1 MDVQVKIVKT
11 AIQKESVQSIRT
23 DVFIRELNIPEN
35 IEIDANEDAATY
47 VLAYVDKKPVG
58 TARWR
63 KTDSGFKLERFA
75 VLDTFRCNGI
85 GEEMTQFILNNLDK
99 NLQDLISPQPRKIIN
114 TSGVILQTNLGRA
127 PLANNAI
134 KAMNEAGSNYTNLE
148 FDLTTNKRGGRLK
161 KFKNIINRLT
171 SAEDA
176 IVVNNNASA
185 VFLGL
190 KALCK
195 NKNVLVSRSESVEIG
210 GGFRVPDV
218 LDESQAILVDVGTTN
233 KTYVSDYES
242 HIDDNT
248 GAVLLIHQSNF
259 VIEGFTHKPDIKEIV
274 QMAHK
279 HKVPVF
285 YDLGSGS
292 MINTEEFSI
301 QYEPTVQ
308 DAIKDGVD
316 LVFFS
321 GDKLIVGPLSGMIA
335 GKEKYVQLIEKY
347 PLTRALR
354 LDKVLLAGLIATL
367 QMYITESYI
376 DIPIWNMISKSKEDM
391 LKIVKNW
398 KNKLDYEFLTIEE
411 SKAMIGGGS
420 MPEQHVNSYS
430 LSINFDS
437 LSISANQ
444 FSKKMINKPTP
455 LIGRVKD
462 NKFILDPRTLFDKQ
476 DVEVFKL
483 LEEELKLI

>member
-1 MDVQVKIVKT
+1 MEKNVLRKIPS
-11 AIQKESVQSIRT
+11 IQKISESKSFIELCKTFPRHIAINEMRLILDSIRNSNNNN
-23 DVFIRELNIPEN
+23 NIS
-35 IEIDANEDAATY
+35 
-47 VLAYVDKKPVG
+47 VD
-58 TARWR
+58 
-63 KTDSGFKLERFA
+63 L
-75 VLDTFRCNGI
+75 
-85 GEEMTQFILNNLDK
+85 ILNNLDK

-134 KAMNEAGSNYTNLE
+134 TAMNEAGSNYTNLE

-171 SAEDA
+171 YAEDA

-242 HIDDNT
+242 NIDDNT
-248 GAVLLIHQSNF
+248 GAILLIHQSNF
-259 VIEGFTHKPDIKEIV
+259 VIEGFTHKPNIKEIV

-321 GDKLIVGPLSGMIA
+321 GDKLIGGPQSGIIA

-398 KNKLDYEFLTIEE
+398 KDKLDYEFLDIEK

-437 LSISANQ
+437 LSISASQ

-462 NKFILDPRTLFDKQ
+462 NKFILDPRTLFNKQ

>member
-1 MDVQVKIVKT
+1 MEKNVLRKIPS
-11 AIQKESVQSIRT
+11 IQKISESKSFIELCKTFPRHIAINELRLILDSIRT
-23 DVFIRELNIPEN
+23 ANNNNNIS
-35 IEIDANEDAATY
+35 
-47 VLAYVDKKPVG
+47 VD
-58 TARWR
+58 
-63 KTDSGFKLERFA
+63 S
-75 VLDTFRCNGI
+75 
-85 GEEMTQFILNNLDK
+85 ILNKLDK
-99 NLQDLISPQPRKIIN
+99 NLQELISPQPRKIIN

-134 KAMNEAGSNYTNLE
+134 TAMNEAGSNYTNLE
-148 FDLTTNKRGGRLK
+148 FDITTNKRGGRLK

-171 SAEDA
+171 YAEDA

-242 HIDDNT
+242 NIDDNT
-248 GAVLLIHQSNF
+248 GAILLIHQSNF

-321 GDKLIVGPLSGMIA
+321 GDKLIGGPQSGIIA

-398 KNKLDYEFLTIEE
+398 KDKLDYEFLDIEK

-437 LSISANQ
+437 LSISASQ

-462 NKFILDPRTLFDKQ
+462 NKFILDPRTLLDKQ

>member
-1 MDVQVKIVKT
+1 MKNNVLRKIPS
-11 AIQKESVQSIRT
+11 IQKISESKRFIELCKIFPRHIAINEMRLILDRIRKSNNN
-23 DVFIRELNIPEN
+23 NIS
-35 IEIDANEDAATY
+35 
-47 VLAYVDKKPVG
+47 VD
-58 TARWR
+58 
-63 KTDSGFKLERFA
+63 L
-75 VLDTFRCNGI
+75 
-85 GEEMTQFILNNLDK
+85 ILNKLDK
-99 NLQDLISPQPRKIIN
+99 NLKELISPQPRKIIN

-127 PLANNAI
+127 PLAINAI

-171 SAEDA
+171 YAEDA

-321 GDKLIVGPLSGMIA
+321 GDKLIGGPQSGIIA

-391 LKIVKNW
+391 LQIVKNW
-398 KNKLDYEFLTIEE
+398 KNKLDYEFLDIEK

-437 LSISANQ
+437 LSTSASQ

-462 NKFILDPRTLFDKQ
+462 NKFILDPRTLLDKQ
-476 DVEVFKL
+476 DVVVFKL

>member
-1 MDVQVKIVKT
+1 MEKNVLRKIPS
-11 AIQKESVQSIRT
+11 IQKISESKSFIELCKTFPRHIAINELRLILDSIR
-23 DVFIRELNIPEN
+23 ISNNNNIS
-35 IEIDANEDAATY
+35 
-47 VLAYVDKKPVG
+47 VD
-58 TARWR
+58 
-63 KTDSGFKLERFA
+63 L
-75 VLDTFRCNGI
+75 
-85 GEEMTQFILNNLDK
+85 ILNNLDK
-99 NLQDLISPQPRKIIN
+99 NLQELISPQPRKIIN

-321 GDKLIVGPLSGMIA
+321 GDKLIGGPQSGIIA

-437 LSISANQ
+437 LSINANQ

>member
-1 MDVQVKIVKT
+1 MEKNVLRKIPS
-11 AIQKESVQSIRT
+11 IQKISESKSFIELCKTFPRHIAINELRLILDSIRNSNNNN
-23 DVFIRELNIPEN
+23 NIS
-35 IEIDANEDAATY
+35 
-47 VLAYVDKKPVG
+47 VD
-58 TARWR
+58 
-63 KTDSGFKLERFA
+63 S
-75 VLDTFRCNGI
+75 
-85 GEEMTQFILNNLDK
+85 ILNKLDK
-99 NLQDLISPQPRKIIN
+99 NLQELISPQPRKIIN

-259 VIEGFTHKPDIKEIV
+259 VIEGFTYKPDIKEIV

-321 GDKLIVGPLSGMIA
+321 GDKLIGGPQSGIIA

-398 KNKLDYEFLTIEE
+398 KDKLDYEFLDIEK

-437 LSISANQ
+437 LSINASQ

-462 NKFILDPRTLFDKQ
+462 NKFILDPRTLLDKQ
-476 DVEVFKL
+476 DVEVLKL

>member
-1 MDVQVKIVKT
+1 MEKNVLRKIPS
-11 AIQKESVQSIRT
+11 IQKISESKSFIELCKTFPRHIAINELRLILDSIRT
-23 DVFIRELNIPEN
+23 ANNNNNIS
-35 IEIDANEDAATY
+35 
-47 VLAYVDKKPVG
+47 VD
-58 TARWR
+58 
-63 KTDSGFKLERFA
+63 S
-75 VLDTFRCNGI
+75 
-85 GEEMTQFILNNLDK
+85 ILNKLDK
-99 NLQDLISPQPRKIIN
+99 NLQELISPQPRKIIN

-134 KAMNEAGSNYTNLE
+134 TAMNEAGSNYTNLE

-171 SAEDA
+171 YAEDA

-242 HIDDNT
+242 NIDDNT
-248 GAVLLIHQSNF
+248 GAILLIHQSNF
-259 VIEGFTHKPDIKEIV
+259 VIEGFTHKPNIKEIV

-321 GDKLIVGPLSGMIA
+321 GDKLIGGPQSGIIA

-398 KNKLDYEFLTIEE
+398 KDKLDYEFLDIEK

-437 LSISANQ
+437 LSISASQ

-462 NKFILDPRTLFDKQ
+462 NKFILDPRTLLDKQ

>member
-1 MDVQVKIVKT
+1 MEKNVLRKIPS
-11 AIQKESVQSIRT
+11 IQKISESKSFIELCKTFPRHIAINELRLILDSIRT
-23 DVFIRELNIPEN
+23 SNNNNIS
-35 IEIDANEDAATY
+35 
-47 VLAYVDKKPVG
+47 VD
-58 TARWR
+58 
-63 KTDSGFKLERFA
+63 S
-75 VLDTFRCNGI
+75 
-85 GEEMTQFILNNLDK
+85 ILNKLDK
-99 NLQDLISPQPRKIIN
+99 NLQELISPQPRKIIN

-134 KAMNEAGSNYTNLE
+134 TAMNEAGSNYTNLE

-171 SAEDA
+171 YAEDA

-218 LDESQAILVDVGTTN
+218 LDESQAILIDVGTTN

-242 HIDDNT
+242 NIDDNT
-248 GAVLLIHQSNF
+248 GAILLIHQSNF
-259 VIEGFTHKPDIKEIV
+259 VIEGFTHKPNIKEIV

-321 GDKLIVGPLSGMIA
+321 GDKLIGGPQSGIIA

-398 KNKLDYEFLTIEE
+398 KDKLDYEFLDIEK

-455 LIGRVKD
+455 VIGRVKD
-462 NKFILDPRTLFDKQ
+462 NKFILDPRTLFNKQ

>member
-1 MDVQVKIVKT
+1 MEKNVLRKIPS
-11 AIQKESVQSIRT
+11 IQKISESKSFIELCKTFPRHIAINELRLILDSIRT
-23 DVFIRELNIPEN
+23 SNNNNNIS
-35 IEIDANEDAATY
+35 
-47 VLAYVDKKPVG
+47 VD
-58 TARWR
+58 
-63 KTDSGFKLERFA
+63 S
-75 VLDTFRCNGI
+75 
-85 GEEMTQFILNNLDK
+85 ILNKLDK
-99 NLQDLISPQPRKIIN
+99 NLQELISPQPKKIIN

-134 KAMNEAGSNYTNLE
+134 TSMNEAGSNYTNLE
-148 FDLTTNKRGGRLK
+148 FDITTNKRGGRLK

-171 SAEDA
+171 YAEDA

-242 HIDDNT
+242 NIDDNT
-248 GAVLLIHQSNF
+248 GAILLIHQSNF
-259 VIEGFTHKPDIKEIV
+259 VIEGFTHKPNIKEIV

-321 GDKLIVGPLSGMIA
+321 GDKLIGGPQSGIIA

-398 KNKLDYEFLTIEE
+398 KDKLDYEFLDIEK

-437 LSISANQ
+437 LSISASQ

>member
-1 MDVQVKIVKT
+1 MEKNVLRKIPS
-11 AIQKESVQSIRT
+11 IQKISESKSFIELCKTFPRHIAINELRLILDSIR
-23 DVFIRELNIPEN
+23 IANNNNNIS
-35 IEIDANEDAATY
+35 
-47 VLAYVDKKPVG
+47 VD
-58 TARWR
+58 
-63 KTDSGFKLERFA
+63 S
-75 VLDTFRCNGI
+75 
-85 GEEMTQFILNNLDK
+85 ILNKLDK
-99 NLQDLISPQPRKIIN
+99 NLQELISPQPRKIIN

-134 KAMNEAGSNYTNLE
+134 TAMNEAGSNYTNLE

-171 SAEDA
+171 YAEDA

-242 HIDDNT
+242 NIDDNT
-248 GAVLLIHQSNF
+248 GAILLIHQSNF
-259 VIEGFTHKPDIKEIV
+259 VIEGFTHKPNIKEIV

-301 QYEPTVQ
+301 QYEPSVQ

-321 GDKLIVGPLSGMIA
+321 GDKLIGGPQSGIIA

-398 KNKLDYEFLTIEE
+398 KDKLDYEFLDIEK

-437 LSISANQ
+437 LSISASQ

-462 NKFILDPRTLFDKQ
+462 NKFILDPRTLLDKQ

>member
-1 MDVQVKIVKT
+1 MEKNVLRKIPS
-11 AIQKESVQSIRT
+11 IQKISESKSFIELCKTFPRHIAINELRLILDSIR
-23 DVFIRELNIPEN
+23 ISNNNNNIS
-35 IEIDANEDAATY
+35 
-47 VLAYVDKKPVG
+47 VD
-58 TARWR
+58 
-63 KTDSGFKLERFA
+63 L
-75 VLDTFRCNGI
+75 
-85 GEEMTQFILNNLDK
+85 ILNNLDK

-134 KAMNEAGSNYTNLE
+134 TAMNEAGSNYTNLE
-148 FDLTTNKRGGRLK
+148 FDITTNKRGGRLK

-171 SAEDA
+171 YAEDA

-259 VIEGFTHKPDIKEIV
+259 VIEGFTHKPNIKEIV

-321 GDKLIVGPLSGMIA
+321 GDKLIGGPQSGIIA

-398 KNKLDYEFLTIEE
+398 KDKLDYEFLTIEE

-444 FSKKMINKPTP
+444 FSKKMTNKPTP

>member
-1 MDVQVKIVKT
+1 MEKNVLRKIPS
-11 AIQKESVQSIRT
+11 IQKISESKSFIELCKTFPRHIAINELRLILDSIRT
-23 DVFIRELNIPEN
+23 SNNNNNIS
-35 IEIDANEDAATY
+35 
-47 VLAYVDKKPVG
+47 VD
-58 TARWR
+58 
-63 KTDSGFKLERFA
+63 S
-75 VLDTFRCNGI
+75 
-85 GEEMTQFILNNLDK
+85 ILNKLDK
-99 NLQDLISPQPRKIIN
+99 NLQELISPQPRKIIN

-134 KAMNEAGSNYTNLE
+134 TAMNEAGSNYTNLE

-171 SAEDA
+171 YAEDA

-242 HIDDNT
+242 NIDDNT
-248 GAVLLIHQSNF
+248 GAILLIHQSNF
-259 VIEGFTHKPDIKEIV
+259 VIEGFTHKPNIKEIV

-321 GDKLIVGPLSGMIA
+321 GDKLIGGPQSGIIA
-335 GKEKYVQLIEKY
+335 GKEKYVQLISKVNY
-347 PLTRALR
+347 WLR
-354 LDKVLLAGLIATL
+354 FRL
-367 QMYITESYI
+367 
-376 DIPIWNMISKSKEDM
+376 
-391 LKIVKNW
+391 
-398 KNKLDYEFLTIEE
+398 
-411 SKAMIGGGS
+411 
-420 MPEQHVNSYS
+420 
-430 LSINFDS
+430 
-437 LSISANQ
+437 
-444 FSKKMINKPTP
+444 
-455 LIGRVKD
+455 
-462 NKFILDPRTLFDKQ
+462 
-476 DVEVFKL
+476 
-483 LEEELKLI
+483 

>member
-1 MDVQVKIVKT
+1 MEKNVLRKIPS
-11 AIQKESVQSIRT
+11 IQKISESKSFIELCKTFPRHIAINELRLILDSIR
-23 DVFIRELNIPEN
+23 ISNNNNNIS
-35 IEIDANEDAATY
+35 
-47 VLAYVDKKPVG
+47 VD
-58 TARWR
+58 
-63 KTDSGFKLERFA
+63 L
-75 VLDTFRCNGI
+75 
-85 GEEMTQFILNNLDK
+85 ILNNLDK

-134 KAMNEAGSNYTNLE
+134 TAMNEAGSNYTNLE

-171 SAEDA
+171 YAEDA

-242 HIDDNT
+242 NIDDNT
-248 GAVLLIHQSNF
+248 GAILLIHQSNF
-259 VIEGFTHKPDIKEIV
+259 VIEGFTHKPNIKEIV

-321 GDKLIVGPLSGMIA
+321 GDKLIGGPQSGIIA

-398 KNKLDYEFLTIEE
+398 KDKLDYEFLDIEK

-437 LSISANQ
+437 LSISASQ

-462 NKFILDPRTLFDKQ
+462 NKFILDPRTLLDKQ

>member
-1 MDVQVKIVKT
+1 MENNVLRKIPS
-11 AIQKESVQSIRT
+11 IQKISESKSFIELCKTFPRHIAINELRLILDSIRNSNNNNNISV
-23 DVFIRELNIPEN
+23 DSLLN
-35 IEIDANEDAATY
+35 
-47 VLAYVDKKPVG
+47 K
-58 TARWR
+58 
-63 KTDSGFKLERFA
+63 
-75 VLDTFRCNGI
+75 
-85 GEEMTQFILNNLDK
+85 LDK
-99 NLQDLISPQPRKIIN
+99 NLQELISPQPRKIIN

-321 GDKLIVGPLSGMIA
+321 GDKLIGGPQSGIIA

-398 KNKLDYEFLTIEE
+398 KDKLDYEFLDIEK

>member
-1 MDVQVKIVKT
+1 MEKNVLRKIPS
-11 AIQKESVQSIRT
+11 IQKISESKSFIELCKTFPRHIAINELRLILDSIR
-23 DVFIRELNIPEN
+23 ISNNNNNIS
-35 IEIDANEDAATY
+35 
-47 VLAYVDKKPVG
+47 VD
-58 TARWR
+58 
-63 KTDSGFKLERFA
+63 L
-75 VLDTFRCNGI
+75 
-85 GEEMTQFILNNLDK
+85 ILNNLDK

-114 TSGVILQTNLGRA
+114 TSGLILQTNLGRA

-148 FDLTTNKRGGRLK
+148 FDITTNKRGGRLK

-171 SAEDA
+171 YAEDA

-210 GGFRVPDV
+210 GGCRLPDV

-321 GDKLIVGPLSGMIA
+321 GDKLIGGPQSGIIA

-398 KNKLDYEFLTIEE
+398 KDKLDYEFLDIEK

-437 LSISANQ
+437 LSISASQ

-462 NKFILDPRTLFDKQ
+462 NKFILDPRTLLDKQ

>member
-1 MDVQVKIVKT
+1 MEKNVLRKIPS
-11 AIQKESVQSIRT
+11 IQKISESKSFIELCKTFPRHIAINELRLILDSIRT
-23 DVFIRELNIPEN
+23 SNNNNNIS
-35 IEIDANEDAATY
+35 
-47 VLAYVDKKPVG
+47 VD
-58 TARWR
+58 
-63 KTDSGFKLERFA
+63 S
-75 VLDTFRCNGI
+75 
-85 GEEMTQFILNNLDK
+85 ILNKLDK
-99 NLQDLISPQPRKIIN
+99 NLQELISPQPRKIIN

-321 GDKLIVGPLSGMIA
+321 GDKLIGGPQSGIIA

-398 KNKLDYEFLTIEE
+398 KDKLDYEFLDIEK

-437 LSISANQ
+437 LSISASQ

-462 NKFILDPRTLFDKQ
+462 NKFILDPRTLLDKQ
-476 DVEVFKL
+476 DVEVLKL

>member
-1 MDVQVKIVKT
+1 MENNVLRKIPS
-11 AIQKESVQSIRT
+11 IQKISESKRFIELCKTFPRHIAINEMRLILDSIRNSNNN
-23 DVFIRELNIPEN
+23 NIS
-35 IEIDANEDAATY
+35 
-47 VLAYVDKKPVG
+47 VD
-58 TARWR
+58 
-63 KTDSGFKLERFA
+63 L
-75 VLDTFRCNGI
+75 
-85 GEEMTQFILNNLDK
+85 ILNNLDK
-99 NLQDLISPQPRKIIN
+99 NLQDLISPQPRQIIN

-171 SAEDA
+171 YAEDA

-274 QMAHK
+274 QMARK

-321 GDKLIVGPLSGMIA
+321 GDKLIGGPQSGIIA

-398 KNKLDYEFLTIEE
+398 KNKLDYEFLDIEK
-411 SKAMIGGGS
+411 SNAMIGGGS

-437 LSISANQ
+437 LSISASQ

-462 NKFILDPRTLFDKQ
+462 NKFILDPRTLLDKQ
-476 DVEVFKL
+476 DVEVFRL

>member
-1 MDVQVKIVKT
+1 MENNVLRKIPS
-11 AIQKESVQSIRT
+11 IQKISESKRFIGLCKIFPRHIAINEMRLILDSIRKSNENNVSI
-23 DVFIRELNIPEN
+23 DLLLNI
-35 IEIDANEDAATY
+35 
-47 VLAYVDKKPVG
+47 
-58 TARWR
+58 
-63 KTDSGFKLERFA
+63 
-75 VLDTFRCNGI
+75 
-85 GEEMTQFILNNLDK
+85 LDK
-99 NLQDLISPQPRKIIN
+99 NLKELISPQPRKIIN
-114 TSGVILQTNLGRA
+114 LSGVILQTNLGRA

-134 KAMNEAGSNYTNLE
+134 KAMSEAGLNYTNLE
-148 FDLTTNKRGGRLK
+148 FDLATNKRGGRLK

-171 SAEDA
+171 NAEDA

-190 KALCK
+190 KALCR

-242 HIDDNT
+242 NIDENT

-301 QYEPTVQ
+301 QYEPTVK

-321 GDKLIVGPLSGMIA
+321 GDKLIGGPQSGIIA

-347 PLTRALR
+347 SLTRALR

-367 QMYITESYI
+367 QMYLTESYI

-391 LKIVKNW
+391 LKIVKHW
-398 KNKLDYEFLTIEE
+398 KDKLDYEFLHIEE

-420 MPEQHVNSYS
+420 MPEQHVNSYLLS
-430 LSINFDS
+430 IDFDNLSINAS
-437 LSISANQ
+437 Q

-462 NKFILDPRTLFDKQ
+462 NKFILDPRTLLDKQ
-476 DVEVFKL
+476 DVEVLKL
-483 LEEELKLI
+483 LEGELKLI

>member
-1 MDVQVKIVKT
+1 MEKNVLRKIPS
-11 AIQKESVQSIRT
+11 IQKISESKSFIELCKTFPRHIAINELRLILDSIRT
-23 DVFIRELNIPEN
+23 ANNNNNIS
-35 IEIDANEDAATY
+35 
-47 VLAYVDKKPVG
+47 VD
-58 TARWR
+58 
-63 KTDSGFKLERFA
+63 S
-75 VLDTFRCNGI
+75 
-85 GEEMTQFILNNLDK
+85 ILNKLDK
-99 NLQDLISPQPRKIIN
+99 NLQELISPQPRKIIN

-134 KAMNEAGSNYTNLE
+134 TAMNEAGSNYTNLE
-148 FDLTTNKRGGRLK
+148 FDITTNKRGGRLK

-242 HIDDNT
+242 NIDDNT
-248 GAVLLIHQSNF
+248 GAILLIHQSNF
-259 VIEGFTHKPDIKEIV
+259 VIEGFTHKPNIKEIV

-321 GDKLIVGPLSGMIA
+321 GDKLIGGPQSGIIA

-398 KNKLDYEFLTIEE
+398 KDKLDYEFLDIEK

-437 LSISANQ
+437 LSISASQ

-462 NKFILDPRTLFDKQ
+462 NKFILDPRTLLDKQ

>member
-1 MDVQVKIVKT
+1 MEKNVLRKIPS
-11 AIQKESVQSIRT
+11 IQKISESKSFIELCKTFPRHIAINELRLILDSIR
-23 DVFIRELNIPEN
+23 ISNNNNNIS
-35 IEIDANEDAATY
+35 
-47 VLAYVDKKPVG
+47 VD
-58 TARWR
+58 
-63 KTDSGFKLERFA
+63 L
-75 VLDTFRCNGI
+75 
-85 GEEMTQFILNNLDK
+85 ILNNLDK

-134 KAMNEAGSNYTNLE
+134 TAMNEAGSNYTNLE

-171 SAEDA
+171 YAEDA

-242 HIDDNT
+242 NIDDNT
-248 GAVLLIHQSNF
+248 GAILLIHQSNF
-259 VIEGFTHKPDIKEIV
+259 VIEGFTHKPNIKEIV

-321 GDKLIVGPLSGMIA
+321 GDKLIGGPQSGIIA

-398 KNKLDYEFLTIEE
+398 KDKLDYEFLTIEE

-455 LIGRVKD
+455 VIGRVKD
-462 NKFILDPRTLFDKQ
+462 NKFILDPRTLFNKQ

>member
-1 MDVQVKIVKT
+1 MEKNFLRKIPS
-11 AIQKESVQSIRT
+11 IQKISESKSFIELCKTFPRHIAINELRLILDSIRT
-23 DVFIRELNIPEN
+23 ANNNNNIS
-35 IEIDANEDAATY
+35 
-47 VLAYVDKKPVG
+47 VD
-58 TARWR
+58 
-63 KTDSGFKLERFA
+63 S
-75 VLDTFRCNGI
+75 
-85 GEEMTQFILNNLDK
+85 ILNKLDK
-99 NLQDLISPQPRKIIN
+99 NLQELISPQPRKIIN

-134 KAMNEAGSNYTNLE
+134 TAMNEAGSNYTNLE

-171 SAEDA
+171 YAEDA

-242 HIDDNT
+242 NIDDNT
-248 GAVLLIHQSNF
+248 GAILLIHQSNF
-259 VIEGFTHKPDIKEIV
+259 VIEGFTHKPNIKEIV

-321 GDKLIVGPLSGMIA
+321 GDKLIGGPQSGIIA

-398 KNKLDYEFLTIEE
+398 KDKLDYEFLDIEK

-437 LSISANQ
+437 LSISASQ

-462 NKFILDPRTLFDKQ
+462 NKFILDPRTLLDKQ

>member
-1 MDVQVKIVKT
+1 MEKNVLRKIPS
-11 AIQKESVQSIRT
+11 IQKISESKCFIELCKTFPRHIAINEMRLILDSIRNSNNNN
-23 DVFIRELNIPEN
+23 NIS
-35 IEIDANEDAATY
+35 ED
-47 VLAYVDKKPVG
+47 
-58 TARWR
+58 
-63 KTDSGFKLERFA
+63 S
-75 VLDTFRCNGI
+75 
-85 GEEMTQFILNNLDK
+85 ILNELDK
-99 NLQDLISPQPRKIIN
+99 NLQELISPQPRKIIN

-171 SAEDA
+171 YAEDA

-190 KALCK
+190 KSLCK

-321 GDKLIVGPLSGMIA
+321 GDKLIGGPQSGIIA

-398 KNKLDYEFLTIEE
+398 KDKLDYEFLDIEK

-437 LSISANQ
+437 LSINASQ

-462 NKFILDPRTLFDKQ
+462 NKFILDPRTLLDKQ
-476 DVEVFKL
+476 DVEVLKL

>member
-1 MDVQVKIVKT
+1 MEKNVLRKIPS
-11 AIQKESVQSIRT
+11 IQKISESKSFIELCKTFPRHIAINELRLILDSIR
-23 DVFIRELNIPEN
+23 ISNNNNNIS
-35 IEIDANEDAATY
+35 
-47 VLAYVDKKPVG
+47 VD
-58 TARWR
+58 
-63 KTDSGFKLERFA
+63 L
-75 VLDTFRCNGI
+75 
-85 GEEMTQFILNNLDK
+85 ILNNLDK

-321 GDKLIVGPLSGMIA
+321 GDKLIGGPQSGIIA

>member
-1 MDVQVKIVKT
+1 MEKNVLRKIPS
-11 AIQKESVQSIRT
+11 IQKISESKCFIELCKTFPRHIAINELRLILDSIRNSNNNNNISV
-23 DVFIRELNIPEN
+23 DSLLN
-35 IEIDANEDAATY
+35 
-47 VLAYVDKKPVG
+47 K
-58 TARWR
+58 
-63 KTDSGFKLERFA
+63 
-75 VLDTFRCNGI
+75 
-85 GEEMTQFILNNLDK
+85 LDK
-99 NLQDLISPQPRKIIN
+99 NLQELISPQPRKIIN

-171 SAEDA
+171 YAEDA

-321 GDKLIVGPLSGMIA
+321 GDKLIGGPQSGIIA

-398 KNKLDYEFLTIEE
+398 KDKLDYEFLDIEK

-437 LSISANQ
+437 LSINASQ

-462 NKFILDPRTLFDKQ
+462 NKFILDPRTLLDKQ
-476 DVEVFKL
+476 DVEVLKL

>member
-1 MDVQVKIVKT
+1 M
-11 AIQKESVQSIRT
+11 
-23 DVFIRELNIPEN
+23 
-35 IEIDANEDAATY
+35 
-47 VLAYVDKKPVG
+47 
-58 TARWR
+58 
-63 KTDSGFKLERFA
+63 
-75 VLDTFRCNGI
+75 
-85 GEEMTQFILNNLDK
+85 
-99 NLQDLISPQPRKIIN
+99 
-114 TSGVILQTNLGRA
+114 SGVILQTNLGRA

-171 SAEDA
+171 YAEDA

-190 KALCK
+190 KSLCK

-242 HIDDNT
+242 HIDDNI

-321 GDKLIVGPLSGMIA
+321 GDKLIGGPQSGIIA

-398 KNKLDYEFLTIEE
+398 KDKLDYEFLDIEK

-437 LSISANQ
+437 FSINASQ

-462 NKFILDPRTLFDKQ
+462 NKFILDPRTLLDKQ
-476 DVEVFKL
+476 DVEVLKL

>member
-1 MDVQVKIVKT
+1 MEKNVLRKIPS
-11 AIQKESVQSIRT
+11 IQKISESKSFIELCKTFPRHIAINELRLILDSIR
-23 DVFIRELNIPEN
+23 ISNNNNNIS
-35 IEIDANEDAATY
+35 
-47 VLAYVDKKPVG
+47 VD
-58 TARWR
+58 
-63 KTDSGFKLERFA
+63 L
-75 VLDTFRCNGI
+75 
-85 GEEMTQFILNNLDK
+85 ILNNLDK

-242 HIDDNT
+242 HIDDNI

-321 GDKLIVGPLSGMIA
+321 GDKLIGGPQSGIIA

-398 KNKLDYEFLTIEE
+398 KDKLDYEFLTIEE

>member
-1 MDVQVKIVKT
+1 MEKNVLRKIPS
-11 AIQKESVQSIRT
+11 IQKISESKSFIELCKTFPRHIAINELRLILDSIRT
-23 DVFIRELNIPEN
+23 SNNNNIS
-35 IEIDANEDAATY
+35 
-47 VLAYVDKKPVG
+47 VD
-58 TARWR
+58 
-63 KTDSGFKLERFA
+63 S
-75 VLDTFRCNGI
+75 
-85 GEEMTQFILNNLDK
+85 ILNKLDK
-99 NLQDLISPQPRKIIN
+99 NLQELISPQPRKIIN

-134 KAMNEAGSNYTNLE
+134 TAMNEAGSNYTNLE

-171 SAEDA
+171 YAEDA

-242 HIDDNT
+242 NIDDNT
-248 GAVLLIHQSNF
+248 GAILLIHQSNF
-259 VIEGFTHKPDIKEIV
+259 VIEGFTHKPNIKEIV

-321 GDKLIVGPLSGMIA
+321 GDKLIGGPQSGIIA

-398 KNKLDYEFLTIEE
+398 KDKLDYEFLDIEK

-455 LIGRVKD
+455 VIGRVKD
-462 NKFILDPRTLFDKQ
+462 NKFILDPRTLLDKQ

>member
-1 MDVQVKIVKT
+1 MENNVLRKIPS
-11 AIQKESVQSIRT
+11 IQKISESKRFIELCKIFPRHIAINEIRLILDSIRKSN
-23 DVFIRELNIPEN
+23 DNNISMDLLLNI
-35 IEIDANEDAATY
+35 
-47 VLAYVDKKPVG
+47 
-58 TARWR
+58 
-63 KTDSGFKLERFA
+63 
-75 VLDTFRCNGI
+75 
-85 GEEMTQFILNNLDK
+85 LDK
-99 NLQDLISPQPRKIIN
+99 NLEELISPQPRKIIN
-114 TSGVILQTNLGRA
+114 MSGVILQTNLGRA

-134 KAMNEAGSNYTNLE
+134 KAMTEAGSNYTNLE

-171 SAEDA
+171 NAEDA

-190 KALCK
+190 KALCR
-195 NKNVLVSRSESVEIG
+195 NKNVLVSRSESIEIG

-242 HIDDNT
+242 HIDENT

-301 QYEPTVQ
+301 QYEPTVK
-308 DAIKDGVD
+308 DAINDGLD
-316 LVFFS
+316 LIFFS
-321 GDKLIVGPLSGMIA
+321 GDKLIGGPQSGIIA
-335 GKEKYVQLIEKY
+335 GKEKYVKLIEKY

-354 LDKVLLAGLIATL
+354 LDKVLLAGLISTL
-367 QMYITESYI
+367 QMYVTESYI

-391 LKIVKNW
+391 LKIVKHW
-398 KNKLDYEFLTIEE
+398 KDKLDYEFLHIEE

-430 LSINFDS
+430 LSIDFDS
-437 LSISANQ
+437 LSINASQ

-462 NKFILDPRTLFDKQ
+462 NKFILDPRTLLDKQ
-476 DVEVFKL
+476 DVEVLKL

>member
-1 MDVQVKIVKT
+1 MHTILIV
-11 AIQKESVQSIRT
+11 E
-23 DVFIRELNIPEN
+23 D
-35 IEIDANEDAATY
+35 NED
-47 VLAYVDKKPVG
+47 LAFGLSTNLQSEGYEVKVAHDGASGLKL
-58 TARWR
+58 ARHY
-63 KTDSGFKLERFA
+63 S
-75 VLDTFRCNGI
+75 LDLI
-85 GEEMTQFILNNLDK
+85 ILDK

-134 KAMNEAGSNYTNLE
+134 TAMNEAGSNYTNLE
-148 FDLTTNKRGGRLK
+148 FDITTNKRGGRLK

-171 SAEDA
+171 YAEDA

-242 HIDDNT
+242 NIDDNT
-248 GAVLLIHQSNF
+248 GAILLIHQSNF
-259 VIEGFTHKPDIKEIV
+259 VIEGFTHKPNIKEIV

-321 GDKLIVGPLSGMIA
+321 GDKLIGGPQSGIIA

-398 KNKLDYEFLTIEE
+398 KDKLDYEFLDIEK

-437 LSISANQ
+437 LSISASQ

-462 NKFILDPRTLFDKQ
+462 NKFILDPRTLLDKQ

>member
-1 MDVQVKIVKT
+1 MEKNVLRKIPS
-11 AIQKESVQSIRT
+11 IQKISESKSFIELCKTFPRHIAINEMRLILDSIRNSNNNN
-23 DVFIRELNIPEN
+23 NI
-35 IEIDANEDAATY
+35 
-47 VLAYVDKKPVG
+47 
-58 TARWR
+58 
-63 KTDSGFKLERFA
+63 S
-75 VLDTFRCNGI
+75 LDL
-85 GEEMTQFILNNLDK
+85 ILNNLDK

-292 MINTEEFSI
+292 MINTGEFSI

-321 GDKLIVGPLSGMIA
+321 GDKLIGGPQSGIIA

-462 NKFILDPRTLFDKQ
+462 NKFILDPRTLFEKQ

>member
-1 MDVQVKIVKT
+1 MEKNFLRKIPS
-11 AIQKESVQSIRT
+11 IQKISESKSFIELCKTFPRHIAINELRLILDSIR
-23 DVFIRELNIPEN
+23 ISNNNNNIS
-35 IEIDANEDAATY
+35 
-47 VLAYVDKKPVG
+47 VD
-58 TARWR
+58 
-63 KTDSGFKLERFA
+63 L
-75 VLDTFRCNGI
+75 
-85 GEEMTQFILNNLDK
+85 ILNNLDK
-99 NLQDLISPQPRKIIN
+99 NLQDLISSQPRKIIN

-134 KAMNEAGSNYTNLE
+134 TAMNEAGSNYTNLE
-148 FDLTTNKRGGRLK
+148 FDITTNKRGGRLK

-171 SAEDA
+171 YAEDA

-242 HIDDNT
+242 NIDDNT
-248 GAVLLIHQSNF
+248 GAILLIHQSNF
-259 VIEGFTHKPDIKEIV
+259 VIEGFTHKPNIKEIV

-321 GDKLIVGPLSGMIA
+321 GDKLIGGPQSGIIA

-398 KNKLDYEFLTIEE
+398 KDKLDYEFLDIEK

-437 LSISANQ
+437 LSISASQ

-462 NKFILDPRTLFDKQ
+462 NKFILDPRTLLDKQ

>member
-1 MDVQVKIVKT
+1 MEKNVLRKIPS
-11 AIQKESVQSIRT
+11 IQKISESKSFIELCKTFPRHIAINELRLILDSIRT
-23 DVFIRELNIPEN
+23 SNNNNNIS
-35 IEIDANEDAATY
+35 
-47 VLAYVDKKPVG
+47 VD
-58 TARWR
+58 
-63 KTDSGFKLERFA
+63 L
-75 VLDTFRCNGI
+75 
-85 GEEMTQFILNNLDK
+85 ILNNLDK

-134 KAMNEAGSNYTNLE
+134 TAMNEAGSNYTNLE

-171 SAEDA
+171 YAEDA

-242 HIDDNT
+242 NIDDNT
-248 GAVLLIHQSNF
+248 GAILLIHQSNF
-259 VIEGFTHKPDIKEIV
+259 VIEGFTHKPNIKEIV

-321 GDKLIVGPLSGMIA
+321 GDKLIGGPQSGIIA

-398 KNKLDYEFLTIEE
+398 KDKLDYEFLDIEK

-437 LSISANQ
+437 LSISASQ

-462 NKFILDPRTLFDKQ
+462 NKFILDPRTLLDKQ

>member
-1 MDVQVKIVKT
+1 MEKNVLRKIPS
-11 AIQKESVQSIRT
+11 IQKISESKSFIELCKTFPRHIAINELRLILDSIR
-23 DVFIRELNIPEN
+23 ISNNNNNIS
-35 IEIDANEDAATY
+35 
-47 VLAYVDKKPVG
+47 VD
-58 TARWR
+58 
-63 KTDSGFKLERFA
+63 L
-75 VLDTFRCNGI
+75 
-85 GEEMTQFILNNLDK
+85 ILNNLDK

-134 KAMNEAGSNYTNLE
+134 TAMNEAGSNYTNLE

-171 SAEDA
+171 YAEDA

-242 HIDDNT
+242 NIDDNT
-248 GAVLLIHQSNF
+248 GAILLIHQSNF
-259 VIEGFTHKPDIKEIV
+259 VIEGFTHKPNIKEIV

-321 GDKLIVGPLSGMIA
+321 GDKLIGGPQSGIIA

-398 KNKLDYEFLTIEE
+398 KDKLDYEFLDIEK

-437 LSISANQ
+437 FSINASQ

>member
-1 MDVQVKIVKT
+1 MENNVLRKIPS
-11 AIQKESVQSIRT
+11 IQKISESKHFKELCKIFPRHIAINEMRLILDGIRKSNKN
-23 DVFIRELNIPEN
+23 NIS
-35 IEIDANEDAATY
+35 
-47 VLAYVDKKPVG
+47 VD
-58 TARWR
+58 
-63 KTDSGFKLERFA
+63 L
-75 VLDTFRCNGI
+75 
-85 GEEMTQFILNNLDK
+85 ILNRLDK
-99 NLQDLISPQPRKIIN
+99 NLKELISPHPRKIIN
-114 TSGVILQTNLGRA
+114 ISGVILQTNLGRA

-134 KAMNEAGSNYTNLE
+134 KAMTEAGSNYTNLE

-171 SAEDA
+171 NAEDA

-190 KALCK
+190 KALCR
-195 NKNVLVSRSESVEIG
+195 NKNVLVSRSESIEIG

-242 HIDDNT
+242 HIDENT

-301 QYEPTVQ
+301 QYEPTVK
-308 DAIKDGVD
+308 DAINDGLD
-316 LVFFS
+316 LIFFS
-321 GDKLIVGPLSGMIA
+321 GDKLIGGPQSGIIA
-335 GKEKYVQLIEKY
+335 GKEKYVKLIEKY

-354 LDKVLLAGLIATL
+354 LDKVLLAGLISTL

-398 KNKLDYEFLTIEE
+398 KNKLDYEFLHIEE

-430 LSINFDS
+430 LSIDFDS
-437 LSISANQ
+437 LSINASQ

-462 NKFILDPRTLFDKQ
+462 NKFILDPRTLLDKQ
-476 DVEVFKL
+476 DVEVLKL

>member
-1 MDVQVKIVKT
+1 MEKNVLRKIPS
-11 AIQKESVQSIRT
+11 IQKISESKSFIELCKTFPRHIAINELRLILDSIR
-23 DVFIRELNIPEN
+23 ISNNNNNIS
-35 IEIDANEDAATY
+35 
-47 VLAYVDKKPVG
+47 VD
-58 TARWR
+58 
-63 KTDSGFKLERFA
+63 L
-75 VLDTFRCNGI
+75 
-85 GEEMTQFILNNLDK
+85 ILNNLDK

-259 VIEGFTHKPDIKEIV
+259 VIEGFTHKPDMKEIV

-321 GDKLIVGPLSGMIA
+321 GDKLIGGPQSGIIA

-398 KNKLDYEFLTIEE
+398 KDKLDYEFLTIEE

>member
-1 MDVQVKIVKT
+1 MEKNVLRKIPS
-11 AIQKESVQSIRT
+11 IQKISESKSFIELCKTFPRHIAINELRLILDSIRNSNNN
-23 DVFIRELNIPEN
+23 NIS
-35 IEIDANEDAATY
+35 
-47 VLAYVDKKPVG
+47 VD
-58 TARWR
+58 
-63 KTDSGFKLERFA
+63 S
-75 VLDTFRCNGI
+75 
-85 GEEMTQFILNNLDK
+85 ILNKLDK
-99 NLQDLISPQPRKIIN
+99 NLQELISPQPRKIIN

-171 SAEDA
+171 YAEDA

-190 KALCK
+190 KSLCK

-321 GDKLIVGPLSGMIA
+321 GDKLIGGPQSGIIV

-398 KNKLDYEFLTIEE
+398 KDKLDYEFLDIEK

-437 LSISANQ
+437 LSINASQ

-462 NKFILDPRTLFDKQ
+462 NKFILDPRTLLDKQ
-476 DVEVFKL
+476 DVEVLKL